1 MKKPKVLMLGWE
13 YPPLVNG
20 GLGIACQGLSKALSS
35 LVDLSMIVPKASTTP
50 QGFQLIGLNEKKY
63 FNTLT
68 QEIPVAY
75 TEFIKTYPLAAELNP
90 YLQIDTASPVIQKVT
105 HHRKLKKTV
114 QVETKPFDIAELY
127 GNDLLKNTTLFTQ
140 YAAEESKH
148 LDFDVIHCHD
158 WMTIPAGIEIKRRT
172 GKPLIYHVH
181 SLEHDRC
188 GSDSTGLIFQIEKW
202 GMEQADKVVPVSNY
216 TGRIAFSK
224 YGIDPK
230 KLYTVHNGTEPI
242 KAYKKEKP
250 FKDNLVVFVGRMT
263 EQKAPQQFIEIAQ
276 RVLETNPNTRFVMA
290 GTGNLLASSIES
302 IARLKKGNRIHFT
315 GHINRGQLFDLL
327 AMADVYCMPSV
338 SEPFGL
344 TALEATQF
352 KVPCVVSAQSGM
364 YEVLKGALY
373 ADHWQTKRFAEH
385 IVSLLDSKELRN
397 KCLRQAAKD
406 IQQCTWENAAKR
418 TVALYEKL
426 IG

>member
-1 MKKPKVLMLGWE
+1 MLGWE

-35 LVDLSMIVPKASTTP
+35 LTQLSLIVPKASTTP

-63 FNTLT
+63 FETLIK
-68 QEIPVAY
+68 EVPVAY
-75 TEFIKTYPLAAELNP
+75 TEFIKTYPLETDLNP
-90 YLQIDTASPVIQKVT
+90 YLGIVSPPP
-105 HHRKLKKTV
+105 TV
-114 QVETKPFDIAELY
+114 QKITQHKNIKQELVLEKAPFDLKELY
-127 GNDLLKNTTLFTQ
+127 GNDLLKNTTQFTQ
-140 YAAEESKH
+140 LAAEESKH

-181 SLEHDRC
+181 SLEYDRS
-188 GSDSTGLIFQIEKW
+188 GPESTGLIFQLEKW
-202 GMEQADKVVPVSNY
+202 GMQEADVVVPVSNY

-230 KLYTVHNGTEPI
+230 KLYTIHNGTEPI

-250 FKDNLVVFVGRMT
+250 FKDALVVFVGRMT
-263 EQKAPQQFIEIAQ
+263 QQKAPLQFIEIAQ
-276 RVLETNPNTRFVMA
+276 KVLEKRPHTRFVMA
-290 GTGNLLASSIES
+290 GTGNLLSNSIET
-302 IARLKKGNRIHFT
+302 IAKLKMGDRIHFT
-315 GHINRGQLFDLL
+315 GHINRSQLFDLL

-364 YEVLKGALY
+364 YEILRGALY
-373 ADHWQTKRFAEH
+373 ADHWQTHRFAEH
-385 IVSLLDSKELRN
+385 IVSLLENKELQH
-397 KCLRQAAKD
+397 KCVRQATKD
-406 IQQCTWENAAKR
+406 IKECTWENAATR
-418 TVALYEKL
+418 TLALYRKL
-426 IG
+426 IA